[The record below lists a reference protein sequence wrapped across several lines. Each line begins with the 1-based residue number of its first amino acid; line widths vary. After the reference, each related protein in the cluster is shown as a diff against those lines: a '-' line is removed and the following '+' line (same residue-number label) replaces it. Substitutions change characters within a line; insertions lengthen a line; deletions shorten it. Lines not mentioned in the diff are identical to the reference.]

1 MKADD
6 AAAAPEEVVERLLI
20 LEARI
25 AGVTF
30 IYDQHIGRRQLA
42 CRRKVQG
49 AVDDGAA
56 IRQELAPVGKKL
68 RVIVLAFRM
77 GLQACLDE
85 DAERGSLGCLSGG
98 WGRLRRRLLRHDR
111 GT

>member
-20 LEARI
+20 LEAQI

-30 IYDQHIGRRQLA
+30 IYDEHVGRREFA
-42 CRRKVQG
+42 GRRKVQS

-68 RVIVLAFRM
+68 RVIVLALRM
-77 GLQACLDE
+77 GLQSGLDK
-85 DAERGSLGCLSGG
+85 DTERGSLRRLSGG
-98 WGRLRRRLLRHDR
+98 CGRLRRRLLRHDR